1 MTVKA
6 FRIRSDEAGKISSGF
21 ENIPLSEVGSGDVL
35 IRVAFSSINYKDA
48 LAATGAGKVV
58 RGFPRIG
65 GIDLAGIVE
74 ESANPKFTP
83 GQKVLVTG
91 YGIGEASDG
100 GYAEFAR
107 VKSEWVVPLPKNV
120 SLFESMAIGT
130 AGFTAAQ
137 CVDRIQLLG
146 ITPSQGKVV
155 VTGSSGGVG
164 SQAVG
169 MLANCGYTVIAISGK
184 SDAIGFLKD
193 LGASEVLLRSD
204 LKMGTRPLE
213 TSLWAAAVDTV
224 GGETLSWLTR
234 TIHPFGAIAA
244 CGLVGGIDI
253 KTTVMPFILRGVS
266 LLGIDSVNCPM
277 DWREK
282 IWQRIST
289 DLRPQHLQ
297 RIVRRIPFDTLPGE
311 FSAFLEGAVRGRIV
325 VDIAPELDK

>member
-1 MTVKA
+1 MKVL
-6 FRIRSDEAGKISSGF
+6 RIRSDEAGKISSGF
-21 ENIPLSEVGSGDVL
+21 EEIPVSEAGAGDVL

-48 LAATGAGKVV
+48 LAATGAGKIV

-74 ESANPKFTP
+74 ESANPKFTQ

-107 VKSEWVVPLPKNV
+107 VKSEWVVPLPKGL
-120 SLFESMAIGT
+120 SLFESMAVGT

-137 CVDRIQLLG
+137 CVDRLQLLG
-146 ITPSQGKVV
+146 ITPTQGKVV
-155 VTGSSGGVG
+155 VTGASGGVG
-164 SQAVG
+164 SQAID
-169 MLANCGYTVIAISGK
+169 MLASCGYTVVAISGK
-184 SDAIGFLKD
+184 QDAIAFLKD
-193 LGASEVLLRSD
+193 LGAAEVLLRGD
-204 LKMGTRPLE
+204 VKMGARPLE
-213 TSLWAAAVDTV
+213 TPLWAAAVDTV
-224 GGETLSWLTR
+224 GGETLAWLTR
-234 TIHPFGAIAA
+234 TIQPFGAIAA
-244 CGLVGGIDI
+244 CGLVGGIDL

-277 DWREK
+277 EWREH

-289 DLRPQHLQ
+289 DLMPRNLQ
-297 RIVRRIPFDTLPGE
+297 KIVRRVPFDKLPDE

-325 VDIAPELDK
+325 VDVAPGLDQ

>member
-1 MTVKA
+1 MKA
-6 FRIRSDEAGKISSGF
+6 LRIRSDEAGNISSGF
-21 ENIPLSEVGSGDVL
+21 EEIPVSEAGSGDVL

-65 GIDLAGIVE
+65 GIGLAGIVE
-74 ESANPKFTP
+74 ESANPKFTR
-83 GQKVLVTG
+83 GQKVLATG

-107 VKSEWVVPLPKNV
+107 VKSEWVVPLPENL

-146 ITPSQGKVV
+146 VTPSQGKVV
-155 VTGSSGGVG
+155 VTGASGGVG

-169 MLANCGYTVIAISGK
+169 MLSSCGYTVVAISGK
-184 SDAIGFLKD
+184 SDAIEFLND
-193 LGASEVLLRSD
+193 LGASEVLLRND
-204 LKMGTRPLE
+204 VKMGTRPLE
-213 TSLWAAAVDTV
+213 TPLWAAAVDTV

-234 TIHPFGAIAA
+234 TIQPFGAIAA

-277 DWREK
+277 DWRGH
-282 IWQRIST
+282 IWQRLAT
-289 DLRPQHLQ
+289 DLRSQHLQ
-297 RIVRRIPFDTLPGE
+297 KIVRRIPFDELPGE

-325 VDIAPELDK
+325 VEIAPDLDQ